1 MVLQVGVADY
11 AADVTPSDST
21 VLAKTRGLYVGT
33 SGHLAVTMESEQG
46 SVNVTFSNHP
56 VGYAPLRVIKVL
68 STGTAASN
76 IVALY

>member
-11 AADVTPSDST
+11 AVAVTPSDST

-46 SVNVTFSNHP
+46 SVDVTFSNHP